1 MYTYF
6 QLSIFVLFRDKEDR
20 LLVLIKY
27 LALAQLLLGYFKTDF
42 KEVMIL
48 FNLIIKIL
56 KSLKKPKLLL
66 ITSYLYNNSYFSKF
80 KIITES

>member
-27 LALAQLLLGYFKTDF
+27 LALAQLLFKTDF

>member
-48 FNLIIKIL
+48 FKLIIKIL